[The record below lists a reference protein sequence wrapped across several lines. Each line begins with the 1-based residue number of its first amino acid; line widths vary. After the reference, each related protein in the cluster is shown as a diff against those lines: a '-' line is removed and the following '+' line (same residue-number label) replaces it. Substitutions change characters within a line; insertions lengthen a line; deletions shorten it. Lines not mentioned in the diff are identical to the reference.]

1 MAKEE
6 ELLEFLGIILEVLE
20 GGNFRVKLKNGDEIK
35 ANISG
40 NMRQGRIPISPGD
53 RVMVEM
59 FPHDLKAGSI
69 VFRKI
74 QI

>member
-20 GGNFRVKLKNGDEIK
+20 GGNFRVKLENGDEIT

-40 NMRQGRIPISPGD
+40 KMRQGRIPISPGD
-53 RVMVEM
+53 RVIVEM
-59 FPHDLKAGSI
+59 FPHDLNAGSI

-74 QI
+74 QV